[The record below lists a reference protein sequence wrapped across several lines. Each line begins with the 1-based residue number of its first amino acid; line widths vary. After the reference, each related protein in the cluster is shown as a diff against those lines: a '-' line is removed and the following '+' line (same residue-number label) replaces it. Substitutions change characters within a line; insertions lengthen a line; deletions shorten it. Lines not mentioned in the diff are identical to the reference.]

1 MALPSWIDFGIVNA
15 VVAYGLWGVF
25 PIYWKQLQDVPAV
38 QLSMHRIVWSL
49 FVLLAYIFATR
60 QWTEFRRDA
69 FTWRNVGIYASS
81 AIFIAANW
89 FLSVWAVN
97 AGYIVESSLG
107 FFISP
112 VITVLIGVIF
122 FKEKLPMGQLAAIVV
137 ATAGMLVLAI
147 SYGKFPWISL
157 SLALSFAG
165 YGFVKKQAPLSS
177 MQGLTLETIILFLP
191 ALIYL
196 IVEEARGE
204 GAFLHVDAVSNVL
217 LVGSGVV
224 TAIPLLLFSAAAKQI
239 PLSTLGLLQYISPI
253 LEFLCGVVIYHEEF
267 SSMKLVGFIIVW
279 TALAIFS
286 FEGIYTMH
294 QARKKGE
301 TEPLV
306 VDAAGENHEAI
317 SFHLIEAQLSPSSVK
332 SQSSSTSIHK

>member
-204 GAFLHVDAVSNVL
+204 GAFLHVDAVSNA
-217 LVGSGVV
+217 SRREWCCHCD
-224 TAIPLLLFSAAAKQI
+224 T
-239 PLSTLGLLQYISPI
+239 YISPI

-306 VDAAGENHEAI
+306 VDAAGENHESI